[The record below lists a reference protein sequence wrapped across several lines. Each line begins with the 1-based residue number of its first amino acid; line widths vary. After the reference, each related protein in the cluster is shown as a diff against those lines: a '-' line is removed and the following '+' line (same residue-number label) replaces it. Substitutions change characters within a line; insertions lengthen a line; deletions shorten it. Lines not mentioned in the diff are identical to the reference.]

1 MCESGWERDL
11 QYRRGTSTCPSSMVP
26 DTPLF
31 IFCVTDRERER
42 ERERESARE
51 EMWVL
56 RHEASAVKRS
66 TMTWDSASLWRK
78 IVVVTGVCIHTCMHE
93 ICYIKCTHAHI
104 ETDTDKDILCV

>member
-1 MCESGWERDL
+1 
-11 QYRRGTSTCPSSMVP
+11 
-26 DTPLF
+26 
-31 IFCVTDRERER
+31 
-42 ERERESARE
+42 
-51 EMWVL
+51 
-56 RHEASAVKRS
+56 VKRS

>member
-1 MCESGWERDL
+1 VKVGG
-11 QYRRGTSTCPSSMVP
+11 RGTCSTGEGPPLALVP
-26 DTPLF
+26 WCLIRLYLYF
-31 IFCVTDRERER
+31 VLRIERERER

-93 ICYIKCTHAHI
+93 ICYIKCTHAHT